1 MCSGLLPPGIG
12 LAGADAGAA
21 SPNSVQGTI
30 SDPLAATASKDKKW
44 TKAPWILIAAFAL
57 FALLGG
63 SGWSLLNDSQ
73 DRDLAPNQENSQE
86 LDSAPAP
93 ENEATKASEEAE
105 PAPSVEVAPAKEP
118 VQARAPSTAPPEGAG
133 LEQTPPSN
141 AAVEFS
147 TFTPALVNN
156 PVNTG
161 PQLPLQPAAPQQAH
175 PVQVASDEQD
185 QVQILS
191 SQTSYDGE
199 SEARQISGAEGGQTI
214 KQVFESSKPSDD

>member
-1 MCSGLLPPGIG
+1 

-30 SDPLAATASKDKKW
+30 SDPLAATANKDKKW
-44 TKAPWILIAAFAL
+44 MKAPWILIAAFAL

-93 ENEATKASEEAE
+93 ENEATKAPEEAE
-105 PAPSVEVAPAKEP
+105 PVPRVEVAPAEEP
-118 VQARAPSTAPPEGAG
+118 IQARAPSTAPPEGAG

-185 QVQILS
+185 QVQSLA